1 MCSPQIYVSLHS
13 DTLSSLSANKFVLLI
28 LPLKAMYLIE
38 KQQPNL
44 FYGIWLVPS
53 SDETNHIYNN
63 LVGNSDHHT
72 AETA

>member
-1 MCSPQIYVSLHS
+1 MCSPQIYVSLQS
-13 DTLSSLSANKFVLLI
+13 DTLSSLSANKFFLLI

-53 SDETNHIYNN
+53 SDETYHIYNN

-72 AETA
+72 TETA